1 LTTHAIIAGL
11 QLRNENGIRTI
22 LDSVK
27 SSGCRRLACKC
38 NASQELARGL
48 RQFDPYDK
56 RTTARFPF
64 IGTPDIRSRKTP
76 EDQQEDEFMA
86 VS

>member
-1 LTTHAIIAGL
+1 MENCERNAGSSSSPFG
-11 QLRNENGIRTI
+11 GIPDIGVCVVTR
-22 LDSVK
+22 
-27 SSGCRRLACKC
+27 
-38 NASQELARGL
+38 NASRVTRGL

-56 RTTARFPF
+56 RAAARFPF

-76 EDQQEDEFMA
+76 EDQQGDEFMA

>member
-1 LTTHAIIAGL
+1 MEFG
-11 QLRNENGIRTI
+11 QYSIRKI
-22 LDSVK
+22 PPPE
-27 SSGCRRLACKC
+27 CRRLTCKC
-38 NASQELARGL
+38 NASRETRGL

-76 EDQQEDEFMA
+76 EDQQRDEFMA